1 VATVSCGGKKE
12 RFKFIHL
19 NKNVGVVKL
28 CDWLKVSP
36 SGYYAWRNRVVSERV
51 IDDAVLTQKIKT
63 IHSQS
68 DGIYGSPRV
77 HAALQKQGIKV
88 ARKRV
93 ERLMREAGLKGR
105 LVLVT
110 SKQPK
115 IKSFFFSKSNL
126 LLNASKPEKIDQIW
140 VADVTYLKV
149 AGKWQY
155 LATVMDQYSR
165 RIIGWSLGATRS
177 SVLTSNALT
186 YAMKKRSYPKNVI
199 LHTDRGSEYLS
210 YAFQTYVKKWRM
222 KHSVNRPGHCTDNAF
237 MESFFHSLK
246 AELIRGRKFDSIIE
260 LRKAVSDYINN
271 FYNNDRLHSGLNY
284 CSPIEFE
291 AMAA

>member
-1 VATVSCGGKKE
+1 MATVSCGGKKE

-155 LATVMDQYSR
+155 LAVVMDQYSR

-177 SVLTSNALT
+177 
-186 YAMKKRSYPKNVI
+186 
-199 LHTDRGSEYLS
+199 
-210 YAFQTYVKKWRM
+210 
-222 KHSVNRPGHCTDNAF
+222 
-237 MESFFHSLK
+237 
-246 AELIRGRKFDSIIE
+246 
-260 LRKAVSDYINN
+260 
-271 FYNNDRLHSGLNY
+271 
-284 CSPIEFE
+284 
-291 AMAA
+291 